1 MNNQRKELS
10 IIKGNVK
17 INSNKWIN
25 IIYYIS
31 LFITLVYLYIKS
43 KKKLK

>member
-31 LFITLVYLYIKS
+31 LFITLVYL
-43 KKKLK
+43 LH